1 MRSIDLDSDHYRRSG
16 RPDARVGNTRP
27 TTCREH
33 LPFHRSPPTCPIRID
48 RGVSISVS
56 IPTSHDHMI
65 TCLVT
70 KDHSGKQLRSRH
82 AASGNWPHAIK
93 GLRAGPHLDYL
104 LTVTPG
110 GNTMRTLVVASRKG
124 GAGKT
129 TISGHI
135 AVEAERRGAGPVAI
149 VDLDPMGSLAAW
161 WNERKADTP
170 VCAGVG
176 EGGLGGTLQRLERSG
191 IRLTVIDTPPF
202 ATTEIA
208 SIVRAASLVLVPVV
222 PSPHDLRAI
231 GETIELVETER
242 KPMIFVVNNASTNGR
257 LTIQAVTALS
267 QHGTVAPS
275 VIHARQDFRSTM
287 IKGRTAGEVFPNGK
301 SAAEISELWSY
312 LETRLN
318 KEAQY
323 GAAA

>member
-1 MRSIDLDSDHYRRSG
+1 MRYATPARCPKGIKDLQD
-16 RPDARVGNTRP
+16 
-27 TTCREH
+27 C
-33 LPFHRSPPTCPIRID
+33 
-48 RGVSISVS
+48 
-56 IPTSHDHMI
+56 
-65 TCLVT
+65 
-70 KDHSGKQLRSRH
+70 
-82 AASGNWPHAIK
+82 
-93 GLRAGPHLDYL
+93 PHLDYL
-104 LTVTPG
+104 LAVTRG
-110 GNTMRTLVVASRKG
+110 SNIMRTLVVASRKG

-135 AVEAERRGAGPVAI
+135 AVEAERCGAGPVAI

-161 WNERKADTP
+161 WNERKADAP

-176 EGGLGGTLQRLERSG
+176 EGGLAATLQRLERAG
-191 IRLTVIDTPPF
+191 IKLTVIDTPPF
-202 ATTEIA
+202 ATAEIA
-208 SIVRAASLVLVPVV
+208 SIVRAASLVMVPVV

-231 GETIELVETER
+231 GETIELVEAER
-242 KPMIFVVNNASTNGR
+242 RPMVFVVNNASTNGR

-275 VIHARQDFRSTM
+275 VIHSRQDFRSTM

-312 LETRLN
+312 LEARLN

>member
-1 MRSIDLDSDHYRRSG
+1 
-16 RPDARVGNTRP
+16 
-27 TTCREH
+27 
-33 LPFHRSPPTCPIRID
+33 
-48 RGVSISVS
+48 
-56 IPTSHDHMI
+56 
-65 TCLVT
+65 
-70 KDHSGKQLRSRH
+70 
-82 AASGNWPHAIK
+82 
-93 GLRAGPHLDYL
+93 
-104 LTVTPG
+104 
-110 GNTMRTLVVASRKG
+110 MRTLVVASRKG

-161 WNERKADTP
+161 WNERKADAP

-176 EGGLGGTLQRLERSG
+176 EGGLAATLQRLERAG
-191 IRLTVIDTPPF
+191 IQLTVIDTPPF
-202 ATTEIA
+202 ATAEIA
-208 SIVRAASLVLVPVV
+208 SIVRAASLVMVPVV

-231 GETIELVETER
+231 GETIELVEAER
-242 KPMIFVVNNASTNGR
+242 RPMVFVVNNASTNGR

-275 VIHARQDFRSTM
+275 VIHSRQDFRSTM

-312 LETRLN
+312 LEARLN